1 MGSPSLANLDSDN
14 NLEIIFVG
22 YSSSGDV
29 FAINH
34 DGSNVNNFP
43 VQINS
48 KILNGV
54 SIYDINNNGKDDI
67 VVATEN
73 DKEIHIV
80 YDDGSIN
87 TIFTSQ
93 DKFKAA
99 PSILNNNNELIILVG
114 DTGGIFYGL
123 NIDGSIKFSIQTG
136 NDIKS
141 EPGFITHDNQ
151 IKIFFGSEDGYLY
164 GINTNGQPLNN
175 WPKYI
180 GSDNVNSSPVFA
192 DLDNDNFPE
201 VISASDEGKII
212 IFQINGMEFENFPLQ
227 FNVGF
232 ESSPTVVDLDDDN
245 DLEII
250 IGSSQNLSVID
261 IKNTTTTEPFYWNK
275 YRGDNHN
282 TGYYFSDSFLSGD
295 LNTDSLLNVL
305 DLVVAINIILDTSE
319 PNSNEVLIGD
329 LNNDSNFDVLDI
341 VLLVNIILSN

>member
-99 PSILNNNNELIILVG
+99 PSILNNNNELIILAG

-192 DLDNDNFPE
+192 DLDNDNLPE

-212 IFQINGMEFENFPLQ
+212 IFKSMEW
-227 FNVGF
+227 
-232 ESSPTVVDLDDDN
+232 
-245 DLEII
+245 
-250 IGSSQNLSVID
+250 NLKIFHY
-261 IKNTTTTEPFYWNK
+261 N
-275 YRGDNHN
+275 
-282 TGYYFSDSFLSGD
+282 LM
-295 LNTDSLLNVL
+295 L
-305 DLVVAINIILDTSE
+305 DLKVHQQL
-319 PNSNEVLIGD
+319 LI
-329 LNNDSNFDVLDI
+329 
-341 VLLVNIILSN
+341 